1 MRAFSPPGGVPAA
14 GNGGEGW
21 IRTSVRLRGQ
31 IYSLLPLTTRPP
43 LQRRGTW
50 PRGPVLSILPTSGR
64 CRGSTRNRGIVGPPA
79 AGAPLFNHSPRMTE
93 IGAGEGNRT
102 LVVSLEGF
110 CSTIEL
116 HPPARKRRRPMPLPA
131 WLRQPP
137 RNPLSAR
144 KACSR
149 QGPPLR
155 PQYNRRVGANRRL
168 FKDICRSR
176 RSLRLFWRP
185 CSTQSW

>member
-1 MRAFSPPGGVPAA
+1 MEACQPKPRVAKA
-14 GNGGEGW
+14 GGEGW

-64 CRGSTRNRGIVGPPA
+64 CRGSTRNRGIVGLPA

-116 HPPARKRRRPMPLPA
+116 HPRVFGMVEGAGFEPAYSERADLQSA
-131 WLRQPP
+131 AINHSATPP
-137 RNPLSAR
+137 TETAD
-144 KACSR
+144 C
-149 QGPPLR
+149 
-155 PQYNRRVGANRRL
+155 RRL
-168 FKDICRSR
+168 DRLPSNQRRTLPRQQRSR
-176 RSLRLFWRP
+176 RVRP
-185 CSTQSW
+185 